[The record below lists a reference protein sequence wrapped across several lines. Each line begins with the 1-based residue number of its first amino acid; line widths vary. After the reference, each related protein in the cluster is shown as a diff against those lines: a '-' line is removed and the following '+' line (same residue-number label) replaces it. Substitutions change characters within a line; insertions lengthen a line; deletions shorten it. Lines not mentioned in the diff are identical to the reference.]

1 MINLQVPNWTVEDV
15 KEWIKQIGFVPFITN
30 FVNSKVDGD
39 LLLQLNEPML
49 MTDIGISNGILR
61 KRFMRELAH
70 LKIITDYSSCDP
82 SNLAEIL
89 EDLGEIY
96 LQYTYNMV
104 NAGIDTDTLINDV
117 TEEQL
122 ANVCNIENSIHR
134 QKIINAAQ
142 SKF

>member
-1 MINLQVPNWTVEDV
+1 M
-15 KEWIKQIGFVPFITN
+15 KEWIKQIGFTPFINN

-39 LLLQLNEPML
+39 LLLQLNENML
-49 MTDIGISNGILR
+49 RDDIGITNGILR

-70 LKIITDYSSCDP
+70 LKIITDYSSCDS

-104 NAGIDTDTLINDV
+104 NAGIDLDTLINV

-122 ANVCNIENSIHR
+122 ATECNIDNSIHR
-134 QKIINAAQ
+134 QKIINSVQ
-142 SKF
+142 SKFRNYVKNNLLFS

>member
-1 MINLQVPNWTVEDV
+1 MEDV
-15 KEWIKQIGFVPFITN
+15 KEWIKQIGFTTFINN

-39 LLLQLNEPML
+39 LLLQLNETML
-49 MTDIGISNGILR
+49 KDDIGITNGILR

-89 EDLGEIY
+89 EALGELY
-96 LQYTYNMV
+96 LQYTYNLV
-104 NAGIDTDTLINDV
+104 NAGIDLDSLSCIS
-117 TEEQL
+117 EEQL
-122 ANVCNIENSIHR
+122 AAECSIDNSIHR

-142 SKF
+142 SKLPFLT

>member
-1 MINLQVPNWTVEDV
+1 M
-15 KEWIKQIGFVPFITN
+15 KEWIKQIGFTPFINN
-30 FVNSKVDGD
+30 FVSSKVDGD
-39 LLLQLNEPML
+39 LLLQLNENML
-49 MTDIGISNGILR
+49 RDDIGITNGILR

-70 LKIITDYSSCDP
+70 LKIITDYSSCDS

-96 LQYTYNMV
+96 LQYTYSMV
-104 NAGIDTDTLINDV
+104 NAGIDLDTLINV

-122 ANVCNIENSIHR
+122 ANECNIDNSIHR
-134 QKIINAAQ
+134 QKIINSVQ